1 MVQKFLTLDER
12 IKKDLEDLYNKGEI
26 DGAKDLDDLVKTD
39 KSKYRNLQNLAN
51 TPGAQITLQRYMMD
65 QTSFATRALP
75 VYDGG
80 KRDAKTVM
88 VMLNPGNGVEN
99 ANRELLYELKKR
111 NMSKMF
117 KKLSCGN
124 ACPQVGLN
132 NNNLTGDIKHYND
145 FNANYG
151 DWDRWRMDNFDLK
164 QAFFLRHWP
173 EDSEV
178 GLDETNLKYILDNKS
193 SRKKEVKAEVHK
205 RQLEE
210 KRKVLLGKRQLELV
224 PYASRSF
231 SAINKEKIHKIFP
244 YVETLFH
251 EIFSYDRTYV
261 IFCSAKFEEVFQAY
275 SGDKKYPGTI
285 DFIDYKKVDNFNG
298 SELTVSCRVIRI
310 NYGNKSIKAIIANTF
325 PNQALPNAYDLM
337 AAYGEF
343 CYNCLFKHLP

>member
-1 MVQKFLTLDER
+1 MTLDER
-12 IKKDLEDLYNKGEI
+12 IEKDLKELYNNGEI
-26 DGAKDLDDLVKTD
+26 SGAVALDGLVKTD

-51 TPGAQITLQRYMMD
+51 TPQTKKTLQRYMMD

-75 VYDGG
+75 VYGWG

-99 ANRELLYELKKR
+99 ANRELLCELKKR

-132 NNNLTGDIKHYND
+132 NNYLTDDIKHYND

-164 QAFFLRHWP
+164 QAFFLRHWK
-173 EDSEV
+173 DCGV
-178 GLDETNLKYILDNKS
+178 GLDEDNLRYIIDNKS
-193 SRKKEVKAEVHK
+193 EAKNEVKAEVHK
-205 RQLEE
+205 RKLEE
-210 KRKVLLGKRQLELV
+210 KRKVRMEKRQLELV

-231 SAINKEKIHKIFP
+231 SSINKKNISKIFP

-251 EIFSYDRTYV
+251 EIFSYDDRKFV
-261 IFCSAKFEEVFQAY
+261 IFCSRKFKEVFQAY
-275 SGDKKYPGTI
+275 SDDNNYPGTI
-285 DFIDYKKVDNFNG
+285 GLIHYEEKDNFKG
-298 SELTVSCRVIRI
+298 SKLTVSCRVIRI
-310 NYGNKSIKAIIANTF
+310 NYGGKSIKAIIANTF
-325 PNQALPNAYDLM
+325 PNQALPNAYALM

-343 CYNCLFKHLP
+343 CYNCLLKY

>member
-1 MVQKFLTLDER
+1 MKKLLTLDDR
-12 IKKDLEDLYNKGEI
+12 IKQDLEDLYNKREI

-39 KSKYRNLQNLAN
+39 KSKYCNLQNLAN
-51 TPGAQITLQRYMMD
+51 TPDKQKTLQRYMMD

-132 NNNLTGDIKHYND
+132 NNDLTDDIKHYND

-164 QAFFLRHWP
+164 QAFFLRHWKNCG
-173 EDSEV
+173 V
-178 GLDETNLKYILDNKS
+178 GLDENNLKYIIDYQS
-193 SRKKEVKAEVHK
+193 SKNDEEKAEVHK

-210 KRKVLLGKRQLELV
+210 KRKVLMEKRQLELV

-231 SAINKEKIHKIFP
+231 SSINKKNISIIFP

-251 EIFSYDRTYV
+251 EIFSYDREFV
-261 IFCSAKFEEVFQAY
+261 IFCSRKFEEVFQAY
-275 SGDKKYPGTI
+275 SGDNEYPGTI
-285 DFIDYKKVDNFNG
+285 DFIHYEEKDNFKG
-298 SELTVSCRVIRI
+298 SKLTVSCYVIRI
-310 NYGNKSIKAIIANTF
+310 NYNNKSIKAIIANTF

-343 CYNCLFKHLP
+343 CFNCLLKH

>member
-1 MVQKFLTLDER
+1 MEKKHMTLDER
-12 IKKDLEDLYNKGEI
+12 IQKDLEDLYNKGEI

-39 KSKYRNLQNLAN
+39 KSKYRNLQNLAD
-51 TPGAQITLQRYMMD
+51 TPEKQKTLQRYMMD

-75 VYDGG
+75 VYGWG

-132 NNNLTGDIKHYND
+132 DYDLTDDIKHYNE

-164 QAFFLRHWP
+164 QAFFLRHWKNCG
-173 EDSEV
+173 V

-193 SRKKEVKAEVHK
+193 STKKEVKAEVHK

-210 KRKVLLGKRQLELV
+210 KGKVLLGKRQLELV

-231 SAINKEKIHKIFP
+231 SAINKKKISEIFP
-244 YVETLFH
+244 YVETLLH
-251 EIFSYDRTYV
+251 EIFTYDREFV
-261 IFCSAKFEEVFQAY
+261 IFCSRKFEEVFQAY
-275 SGDKKYPGTI
+275 SGNKEYPGTI
-285 DFIDYKKVDNFNG
+285 DFIHYEEKDNFKE
-298 SELTVSCRVIRI
+298 SKLSVSCSVIDI
-310 NYGNKSIKAIIANTF
+310 NYGGKSIKAIIANTF

-343 CYNCLFKHLP
+343 CYNCLLKHLP

>member
-1 MVQKFLTLDER
+1 MKLDDR

-39 KSKYRNLQNLAN
+39 KSKYSNLQNLAD
-51 TPGAQITLQRYMMD
+51 TPDKQKTLQRYMMD

-132 NNNLTGDIKHYND
+132 DDDLTDDIKHYNE

-164 QAFFLRHWP
+164 QAFFLRHWKNCG
-173 EDSEV
+173 V
-178 GLDETNLKYILDNKS
+178 GLDENNLKYIIEKQSSNNK
-193 SRKKEVKAEVHK
+193 EEKAEVHK

-210 KRKVLLGKRQLELV
+210 KRKVLMEKRQLELV

-231 SAINKEKIHKIFP
+231 SSINKKKISKIFP

-275 SGDKKYPGTI
+275 DKKYPGTI
-285 DFIDYKKVDNFNG
+285 DFIDYKKVDKFNG
-298 SELTVSCRVIRI
+298 SKLTVSCSVIRI
-310 NYGNKSIKAIIANTF
+310 NYDNKSIKAIIANTF

-343 CYNCLFKHLP
+343 CYNCLLKHLP

>member
-1 MVQKFLTLDER
+1 MTLDQR
-12 IKKDLEDLYNKGEI
+12 IEKDLYDLYNNGEI
-26 DGAKDLDDLVKTD
+26 DGAKNLDDLVKTD

-51 TPGAQITLQRYMMD
+51 TPAEQKTLQRYMMD

-75 VYDGG
+75 VYGWG

-117 KKLSCGN
+117 RKLSCGN

-132 NNNLTGDIKHYND
+132 NNDLTGDIKHYND

-164 QAFFLRHWP
+164 QAFFLRHWKNCG
-173 EDSEV
+173 V
-178 GLDETNLKYILDNKS
+178 GLDDNNLKYIIDYQSSNKDD
-193 SRKKEVKAEVHK
+193 VKAEVHK

-210 KRKVLLGKRQLELV
+210 KRKVLMEKRQLELV

-231 SAINKEKIHKIFP
+231 SSINNKKISKIFP

-251 EIFSYDRTYV
+251 EIFSYDRKFV
-261 IFCSAKFEEVFQAY
+261 IFCSRKFEEVFQAY
-275 SGDKKYPGTI
+275 SGDNNYPGTI
-285 DFIDYKKVDNFNG
+285 DFIHYEDKDNFKG
-298 SELTVSCRVIRI
+298 SKLTVSCYVIRI
-310 NYGNKSIKAIIANTF
+310 NYNNKSIKAIIANTF
-325 PNQALPNAYDLM
+325 PNQALPNAYGLM

-343 CYNCLFKHLP
+343 CYNCLLKHLP

>member
-1 MVQKFLTLDER
+1 MEKKHMTLDER
-12 IKKDLEDLYNKGEI
+12 IQKDLEDLYNKGEI
-26 DGAKDLDDLVKTD
+26 DGAKDLDDLIKTD

-51 TPGAQITLQRYMMD
+51 TPEKQKTLQRYMMD

-75 VYDGG
+75 VYGWG

-132 NNNLTGDIKHYND
+132 DYDLTDDIKHYNE

-164 QAFFLRHWP
+164 QAFFLRHWKNWG
-173 EDSEV
+173 V

-193 SRKKEVKAEVHK
+193 STKKEVKAEVHK

-210 KRKVLLGKRQLELV
+210 KGKVLLGKRQLELV

-231 SAINKEKIHKIFP
+231 SAINKEKISEIFP

-251 EIFSYDRTYV
+251 EIFTYDREFV
-261 IFCSAKFEEVFQAY
+261 IFCSRKFEEVFQAY
-275 SGDKKYPGTI
+275 SGNKEYLGTI
-285 DFIDYKKVDNFNG
+285 EFIHYEEKDNFK
-298 SELTVSCRVIRI
+298 SKLSVSCSVIDI
-310 NYGNKSIKAIIANTF
+310 NYGGKSIKAIIANTF

-343 CYNCLFKHLP
+343 CYNCLLKHLP